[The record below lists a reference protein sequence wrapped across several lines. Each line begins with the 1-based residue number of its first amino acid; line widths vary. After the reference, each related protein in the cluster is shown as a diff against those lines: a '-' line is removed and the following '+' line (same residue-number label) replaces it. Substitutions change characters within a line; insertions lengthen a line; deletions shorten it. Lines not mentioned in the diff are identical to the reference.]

1 MALSSAS
8 VLLRTRIPLDR
19 SENQL
24 RHYLHR
30 VDLFINGVMSVMAIR
45 AADGGRFG
53 IGTFSGPPLH
63 PLISS

>member
-1 MALSSAS
+1 MR
-8 VLLRTRIPLDR
+8 VPLNR

-24 RHYLHR
+24 RHYQHR
-30 VDLFINGVMSVMAIR
+30 VDQFINDVMSVMAIR